1 MKVNEIVSIVQ
12 SIGFPIVMCGVMGW
26 FVYFMYNR
34 NRDDMNILRETH
46 SQETSEL
53 RTAIENNTLV
63 MQKLIDKL
71 DKGDEI

>member
-1 MKVNEIVSIVQ
+1 MEVKEIVSIVQ
-12 SIGFPIVMCGVMGW
+12 ALGFPIVMCAAMGW
-26 FVYFMYNR
+26 FVYFMYNK

-46 SQETSEL
+46 SQETNEL
-53 RTAIENNTLV
+53 RTASENNTLV

>member
-1 MKVNEIVSIVQ
+1 MEVNEIVSIVQ
-12 SIGFPIVMCGVMGW
+12 ALGFPIVMCGAMGW
-26 FVYFMYNR
+26 FVFFMYNK
-34 NRDDMNILRETH
+34 NRDDMNVIRETH

-71 DKGDEI
+71 DKGDKM

>member
-1 MKVNEIVSIVQ
+1 MEVKEIVSIVQ
-12 SIGFPIVMCGVMGW
+12 ALGFPIVMCAAMGW
-26 FVYFMYNR
+26 FVYFMYNK

-46 SQETSEL
+46 SQETNEL

>member
-1 MKVNEIVSIVQ
+1 MEVNEIISMVQ
-12 SIGFPIVMCGVMGW
+12 SLGFPIVMCAVMGW
-26 FVYFMYNR
+26 FVYFMYNK
-34 NRDDMNILRETH
+34 NRDDMEAIRQSH

-71 DKGDEI
+71 DKGGEI

>member
-1 MKVNEIVSIVQ
+1 MNANEIVTVIQ
-12 SIGFPIVMCGVMGW
+12 SIGFPIVMCGAMGW
-26 FVYFMYNR
+26 FVYFMYNK
-34 NRDDMNILRETH
+34 NRDDMETIRQTH

-71 DKGDEI
+71 DKGGEI

>member
-1 MKVNEIVSIVQ
+1 MEVNEIVSIVQ
-12 SIGFPIVMCGVMGW
+12 ALGFPIVMCGVMAW
-26 FVYFMYNR
+26 FVYFMYNK